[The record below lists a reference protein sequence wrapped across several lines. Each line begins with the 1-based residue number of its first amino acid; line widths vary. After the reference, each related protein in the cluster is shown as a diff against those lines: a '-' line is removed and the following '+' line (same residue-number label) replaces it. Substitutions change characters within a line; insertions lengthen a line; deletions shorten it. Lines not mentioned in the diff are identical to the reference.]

1 MSLIGRAEIAGSKG
15 VDMNLSSFL
24 GTVQG
29 LVGRLGDRA
38 KVYIGAGLVGFAVLA
53 MLLFSLFRP
62 AQVVTSESVRNLIFS
77 GVENASEF
85 VAATTD
91 GYATVK
97 VDEVAKKL
105 GIPIGKTTLIYEGV
119 GTVQAGFNLKE
130 LVVSDLDFKNRTI
143 TAELPAPRILNINL
157 DIARSSKIDDYR
169 SWFGPAVTAE
179 LYEEAQREALA
190 IIREKACSGNLFKAA
205 SSSAK
210 EQVRTILNKAGFNT
224 VTVEVESGSCAA

>member
-1 MSLIGRAEIAGSKG
+1 
-15 VDMNLSSFL
+15 MNLSSFL

-62 AQVVTSESVRNLIFS
+62 AQVVTTESVRNLIFS

-91 GYATVK
+91 SYATVK

-210 EQVRTILNKAGFNT
+210 EQVRTILSKAGFNT

>member
-1 MSLIGRAEIAGSKG
+1 MNSSGISSGLLKVAQG
-15 VDMNLSSFL
+15 V
-24 GTVQG
+24 VE
-29 LVGRLGDRA
+29 RLGDRA

-62 AQVVTSESVRNLIFS
+62 AQIMTTESVRNLIFS

-91 GYATVK
+91 SYATVK
-97 VDEVAKKL
+97 VDQVAEKL
-105 GIPIGKTTLIYEGV
+105 GISVGKTTLIYEGV
-119 GTVQAGFNLKE
+119 GTVQAGFNLKD
-130 LVVSDLDFKNRTI
+130 LVVSDLDFKNRAI

-190 IIREKACSGNLFKAA
+190 IIREKACSGNLLKAA

-224 VTVEVESGSCAA
+224 VTIEVEPGSCAA

>member
-1 MSLIGRAEIAGSKG
+1 
-15 VDMNLSSFL
+15 MNLSSFL

-62 AQVVTSESVRNLIFS
+62 AQVVTTESVRNLIFS

-210 EQVRTILNKAGFNT
+210 EQVRTILSKAGFNT
-224 VTVEVESGSCAA
+224 VTVEVEFGSCAA

>member
-1 MSLIGRAEIAGSKG
+1 
-15 VDMNLSSFL
+15 MNLSSFL

-62 AQVVTSESVRNLIFS
+62 AQVVTTESVRNLIFS

>member
-1 MSLIGRAEIAGSKG
+1 
-15 VDMNLSSFL
+15 MNLSSFL

-62 AQVVTSESVRNLIFS
+62 AQVVTTESVRNLIFS

-210 EQVRTILNKAGFNT
+210 EQVRTILSKAGFNT

>member
-1 MSLIGRAEIAGSKG
+1 
-15 VDMNLSSFL
+15 MNSSDFL
-24 GTVQG
+24 KATQG
-29 LVGRLGDRA
+29 LVDRLGDRA
-38 KVYIGAGLVGFAVLA
+38 KIYIGAGLVGVAVLA

-62 AQVVTSESVRNLIFS
+62 AQIVTTESVRNLIFS

-105 GIPIGKTTLIYEGV
+105 GLPIGKTTLIYEGV

-143 TAELPAPRILNINL
+143 TAELPAPRILSVHL
-157 DIARSSKIDDYR
+157 DITRSSKIDEYR
-169 SWFGPAVTAE
+169 SWFGPATSE
-179 LYEEAQREALA
+179 LYDEAQREALS

-210 EQVRTILNKAGFNT
+210 EQIRTILNKAGFNT
-224 VTVEVESGSCAA
+224 VTVETEAGTCAA

>member
-1 MSLIGRAEIAGSKG
+1 MNSLGILKMA
-15 VDMNLSSFL
+15 
-24 GTVQG
+24 QG
-29 LVGRLGDRA
+29 IVERLGDRA
-38 KVYIGAGLVGFAVLA
+38 KVYIGAGLVGLAVLG

-62 AQVVTSESVRNLIFS
+62 AQIVTTESVRNLIFS

-97 VDEVAKKL
+97 VEEVAKKL
-105 GIPIGKTTLIYEGV
+105 GIPIGKTSLIYEGV

-130 LVVSDLDFKNRTI
+130 LVVSDLDFKNRVI
-143 TAELPAPRILNINL
+143 KAELPAPRILNINL

-169 SWFGPAVTAE
+169 SWFGPAATVE

-205 SSSAK
+205 NSSAK
-210 EQVRTILNKAGFNT
+210 EQLRTILNKAGFNT
-224 VTVEVESGSCAA
+224 VTVEVESGNCAA